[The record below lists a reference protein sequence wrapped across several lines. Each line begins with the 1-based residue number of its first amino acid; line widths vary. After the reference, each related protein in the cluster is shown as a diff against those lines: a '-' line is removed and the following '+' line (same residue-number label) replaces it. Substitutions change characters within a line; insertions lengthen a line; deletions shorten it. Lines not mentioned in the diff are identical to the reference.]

1 MPRAKQSAPQQSVI
15 VQAGPNSK
23 LGFECFGVNRDF
35 FYAKDHERMLSGPY
49 ETGKTIT
56 ALNLLN
62 VLLGKYPNARALMVR
77 ETYTSL
83 INSAVVTF
91 EQKVLPV
98 PPGDL
103 RSPIRK
109 FGESKPEWYDYP
121 NGSRLVLGGMDNPD
135 KFLSAEFDYVYVNQA
150 EGVTQD
156 GYEKLVGRCT
166 GRAGNVPYPY
176 IFGDCNPDGPQHYII
191 NRPSLRVFYS
201 RHEDNP
207 VLFNQRTREIT
218 DQGRQTL
225 ATLDALTGVRYKR
238 GRLGLWVAAEGQVY
252 EEFDPAVHLINP
264 FEIPSDWR
272 RFRSI
277 DFGYTNP
284 FVCGW
289 WALDHDGRMYLY
301 RELYVTGQLVEDLAH
316 SINSLSEGESIQYT
330 VTDHDAEDRA
340 TLERHGIPSIPANK
354 SVKDGLQTVSER
366 LRVQND
372 GKPRMYFMRDALVF
386 QDTRLKEKHKP
397 TCTVEEFPVYVWSQ
411 TPSGQR
417 KEEVLKENDHGQD
430 MTRYAAMSN
439 ADYDPNG
446 GVF

>member
-1 MPRAKQSAPQQSVI
+1 MPAKQSVI
-15 VQAGPNSK
+15 VQAGPKSK
-23 LGFECFGVNRDF
+23 LGFECFGVNREF

-62 VLLGKYPNARALMVR
+62 LLLGKYPNARALMVR

-207 VLFNQRTREIT
+207 TLYDQATGEIT
-218 DQGRQTL
+218 ERGRITM
-225 ATLDALTGVRYKR
+225 ATLDSLTGVRYKR

-252 EEFDPAVHLINP
+252 EEFDPAVHLINR
-264 FEIPSDWR
+264 FEIPSDWQ

-277 DFGYTNP
+277 DFGYVHP
-284 FVCGW
+284 FVCQW
-289 WALDHDGRMYLY
+289 WAVDHDGRMYRY
-301 RELYVTGQLVEDLAH
+301 REIYTTGQLVEDLAA
-316 SINSLSEGESIQYT
+316 SILLLSEGENISYT
-330 VTDHDAEDRA
+330 VSDHDAEDRA
-340 TLERHGIPSIPANK
+340 TLERHGVPTIPANK
-354 SVKDGLQTVSER
+354 NNSKRTIASHLPRCHGKKYFSEFR
-366 LRVQND
+366 YGTLR
-372 GKPRMYFMRDALVF
+372 GKRSD
-386 QDTRLKEKHKP
+386 
-397 TCTVEEFPVYVWSQ
+397 S
-411 TPSGQR
+411 
-417 KEEVLKENDHGQD
+417 
-430 MTRYAAMSN
+430 
-439 ADYDPNG
+439 
-446 GVF
+446 